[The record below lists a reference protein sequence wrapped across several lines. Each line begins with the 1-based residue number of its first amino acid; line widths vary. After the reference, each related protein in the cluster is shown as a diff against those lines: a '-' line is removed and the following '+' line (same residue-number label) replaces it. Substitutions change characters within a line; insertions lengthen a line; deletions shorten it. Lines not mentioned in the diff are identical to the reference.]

1 MQRIETDEIIRE
13 FGKWYDSPDTN
24 RKREESMMYAILSNP
39 GHNRVYFETSL
50 KLSVSEFNLISQKI
64 SVECGNVQIQI
75 LFSIPY
81 LTFETNSELT
91 QSDIRV
97 VSDLSFVY
105 ALYKVEMIDNDLY
118 LKPIEKKEDYF
129 IDDSM
134 STILKYTGKTN
145 ELFTRMMINI
155 AYYSQSNTQNI
166 KLLDP
171 IAGKGTTLYEG
182 YIRGYHVFGVEIGE
196 RVANESYHFVKRFL
210 ETARYKFNY
219 SSMKIPGPNKSFS
232 AQRHTFIAAKT
243 KEDMK
248 NKHTKTIELIAGNSQ
263 YVDKFFKKNYFDMI
277 VGDLPYGVQH
287 GNVTN
292 EKQSSLTR
300 NPAELLNACLPSWRD
315 VLKPNGVIVLAWNT
329 NVLPRNKMEQIFQ
342 EKGMLVR
349 NDEMYL
355 QFAHRVDQSILRDV
369 IVAQKN

>member
-1 MQRIETDEIIRE
+1 MKALLRNYNTESICTR
-13 FGKWYDSPDTN
+13 KLPN
-24 RKREESMMYAILSNP
+24 RKRAESMKYAVLSNP

-50 KLSVSEFNLISQKI
+50 KLSISEFGLVSQRI
-64 SVECGNVQIQI
+64 SVECNNVQNQT
-75 LFSIPY
+75 LFGIPY
-81 LTFETNSELT
+81 VTFETDRELS
-91 QSDIRV
+91 QSDIKI

-105 ALYKVEMIDNDLY
+105 ALYKVVMVDDNVY
-118 LKPIEKKEDYF
+118 LKPIEKNEDSF

-145 ELFTRMMINI
+145 EIFTRMMINI
-155 AYYSQSNTQNI
+155 AYYSQKNTQNI

-196 RVANESYHFVKRFL
+196 RVVNESYHFVKRFL
-210 ETARYKFNY
+210 ETERYKFNY
-219 SSMKIPGPNKSFS
+219 SSMRIPGHNKSFS

-243 KEDMK
+243 KEEMK

-263 YVDKFFKKNYFDMI
+263 YADKFFKKNYFDMI

-300 NPAELLNACLPSWRD
+300 NPAELLNVCLPAWRE
-315 VLKPNGVIVLAWNT
+315 VLKPSGIIVLAWNS

-342 EKGMLVR
+342 EKGMLVK
-349 NDEMYL
+349 NDEAYL
-355 QFAHRVDQSILRDV
+355 QFEHRVDQSILRDI
-369 IVAQKN
+369 IVAQKI